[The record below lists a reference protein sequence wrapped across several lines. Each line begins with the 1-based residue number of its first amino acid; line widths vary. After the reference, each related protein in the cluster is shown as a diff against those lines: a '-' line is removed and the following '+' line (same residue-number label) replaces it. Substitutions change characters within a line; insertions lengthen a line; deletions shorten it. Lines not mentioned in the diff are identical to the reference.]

1 MAAGLDRLGLWGSTV
16 GERPEQAAAL
26 FDKALRIADDAET
39 QRRKVR
45 RDGATQPGTGSE
57 PRSEQSDADAEPVVS
72 HKQAAQPGEEE
83 PTTRPAGASHEKEV
97 ELSEEAQPGEEE
109 SATGATGLGT
119 LALVHAGIAAAQ
131 LGSPARGAELIERA
145 LRMDRDG
152 RWVLSAAQRGQM
164 EAALEDCRRQLGS

>member
-1 MAAGLDRLGLWGSTV
+1 MAAGLDRLGLWGATV

-26 FDKALRIADDAET
+26 FDKALRIADDAEM

-45 RDGATQPGTGSE
+45 RDDATQPGTGSE
-57 PRSEQSDADAEPVVS
+57 PRSEQSDDDAEP
-72 HKQAAQPGEEE
+72 
-83 PTTRPAGASHEKEV
+83 AGSSHETEV
-97 ELSEEAQPGEEE
+97 GLSEEAQPGEE
-109 SATGATGLGT
+109 STTDAAGLGT

-145 LRMDRDG
+145 LRMHRDG

-164 EAALEDCRRQLGS
+164 EVALEDCRRQLGS